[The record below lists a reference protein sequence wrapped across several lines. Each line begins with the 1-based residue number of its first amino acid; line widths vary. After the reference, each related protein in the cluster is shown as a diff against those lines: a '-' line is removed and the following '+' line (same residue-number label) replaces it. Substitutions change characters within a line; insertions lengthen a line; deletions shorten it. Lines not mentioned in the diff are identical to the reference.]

1 MTDWPVRRVA
11 WVLLAYAAVAWIV
24 LRGADWLRGVLALPP
39 LFRTLAIALIVAGVP
54 VAILVAWR
62 YPELGG
68 PDDVGSQSSADE
80 VGTTE
85 R

>member
-11 WVLLAYAAVAWIV
+11 WVLLAYATVAWLV
-24 LRGADWLRGVLALPP
+24 LRAADWLRGVLALPP
-39 LFRTLAIALIVAGVP
+39 LFLTLAIGLLVAGVP

-68 PDDVGSQSSADE
+68 PEDTASQPSADE
-80 VGTTE
+80 VGTGD

>member
-1 MTDWPVRRVA
+1 MTDWPIRRVA
-11 WVLLAYAAVAWIV
+11 VVLLAYAAVAWLV

-39 LFRTLAIALIVAGVP
+39 LFRTLAIALIVSGVP

-68 PDDVGSQSSADE
+68 SEGEAPQPSAE
-80 VGTTE
+80 EAGRSE

>member
-1 MTDWPVRRVA
+1 MTDWPVRRVG
-11 WVLLAYAAVAWIV
+11 WVLLAYATVAWLV
-24 LRGADWLRGVLALPP
+24 LRGADWLGGVLALPP

-68 PDDVGSQSSADE
+68 SEGAASQPSGDE
-80 VGTTE
+80 GGTGE